1 MDKKDIY
8 EHLAKIY
15 LDASQKRKKRI
26 KEFSKLSK
34 NIFFISIAFI
44 LGFSIFFISRQNK
57 KPALD
62 SQMALVLCPDAVKIN
77 FHFNPAKKEIY
88 SIDLKKMDLS
98 RFKSLEFSAKTAHY
112 QDNAYLRVEFNS
124 ALKEKSE
131 VYLKDVSHKWQDYK
145 IPFLDFKDIS
155 DWSNIANLS
164 FIVDEWNVGEKK
176 GMIYI
181 DNVRLLK

>member
-15 LDASQKRKKRI
+15 LDASQKRKKRT
-26 KEFSKLSK
+26 KAFSKVFK
-34 NIFFISIAFI
+34 NIFFISIALI
-44 LGFSIFFISRQNK
+44 LGFSIFFIARLSI

-62 SQMALVLCPDAVKIN
+62 SQIAVVLCPDAVKVN

-88 SIDLKKMDLS
+88 SIDLKNLDLS
-98 RFKSLEFSAKTAHY
+98 RFKTLEFSAKTANY

-124 ALKEKSE
+124 AFREKSE
-131 VYLKDVSHKWQDYK
+131 IYIKDLLHRWRDYE
-145 IPFLDFKDIS
+145 IALSDFKDIS
-155 DWSNIANLS
+155 EWSKMANLS
-164 FIVDEWNVGEKK
+164 FIVEEWNVGEKK
-176 GMIYI
+176 GAVYI